1 MRALDKIKAL
11 AIAVD
16 AWSIDALSRYGIPAL
31 RLALGVIFIWFGG
44 LKPFGLSPAQDL
56 LAATVYWSD
65 PEIIV
70 PLIGLWE
77 VAIGICLLYPPLT
90 RLGLGL
96 LALQMPGTFLP
107 LVLLPEVCFTVFPI
121 GLTLEGQYIVK
132 NLVIIGS
139 ALIVGSTLKPLK
151 GKVKKNN

>member
-1 MRALDKIKAL
+1 MKTFNKLKET
-11 AIAVD
+11 AIAID
-16 AWSIDALSRYGIPAL
+16 AWSIDALSRYGLPAL

-56 LAATVYWSD
+56 LAATIYWSD
-65 PEIIV
+65 PEIMV

-90 RLGLGL
+90 RVGLGL

-139 ALIVGSTLKPLK
+139 ALIVGSTLKPLNSNS
-151 GKVKKNN
+151 KKKK